1 MGKNRS
7 HARPPRM
14 PEMPKMNIQATLF
27 PASSSFFIH
36 KPHKTPP
43 RAVATAGMVLQIPSG
58 SPVLDDFHTWVVVS
72 RSEERRVGTDCAST
86 CRSPW
91 PPNHTQHTTPPTT
104 PPPHTPPP

>member
-36 KPHKTPP
+36 KPHKIPP
-43 RAVATAGMVLQIPSG
+43 RAVATAEMVLQIPSG
-58 SPVLDDFHTWVVVS
+58 SQVLDDFHKWVVVS
-72 RSEERRVGTDCAST
+72 KERSIQAPSLVSGSKLGTPVPGT
-86 CRSPW
+86 G
-91 PPNHTQHTTPPTT
+91 TTVILRK
-104 PPPHTPPP
+104 

>member
-27 PASSSFFIH
+27 PASYSFFIH
-36 KPHKTPP
+36 KPHKIPH

-58 SPVLDDFHTWVVVS
+58 SQVLDDFHKWVVVS
-72 RSEERRVGTDCAST
+72 KVRSIQAPSLVSVSKLGTPIPQNGKQVQP
-86 CRSPW
+86 RK
-91 PPNHTQHTTPPTT
+91 
-104 PPPHTPPP
+104 